1 MGINRREFIRIAGL
15 STLIGLGG
23 KSAWE
28 ILAPGEV
35 DAAIAEKPQALKATR
50 WAMVIDMR
58 KVDEQVAARC
68 AQACHLVHNVPDLSQ
83 PVDAKDALPTEVA
96 ARQQLKWIWTEQF
109 HNAFPGDE
117 QEHLAEEVKAKPF
130 MILCNHCQNPP
141 CVRVCPT
148 KATFQREDG
157 IVMMDMHRCIGCR
170 FCMAGCPFSARSFNW
185 RDPRPYIKN
194 ENKDYPTREIGV
206 VEKCLFCVERLAVG
220 LMPACVEASQGAMAF
235 GDLNDPKSQVREW
248 LRANFAIRRKPYL
261 GTNPQVY
268 YIV

>member
-1 MGINRREFIRIAGL
+1 
-15 STLIGLGG
+15 
-23 KSAWE
+23 
-28 ILAPGEV
+28 
-35 DAAIAEKPQALKATR
+35 
-50 WAMVIDMR
+50 
-58 KVDEQVAARC
+58 
-68 AQACHLVHNVPDLSQ
+68 
-83 PVDAKDALPTEVA
+83 
-96 ARQQLKWIWTEQF
+96 
-109 HNAFPGDE
+109 
-117 QEHLAEEVKAKPF
+117 
-130 MILCNHCQNPP
+130 
-141 CVRVCPT
+141 
-148 KATFQREDG
+148 
-157 IVMMDMHRCIGCR
+157 
-170 FCMAGCPFSARSFNW
+170 MAGCPFSARSFNW